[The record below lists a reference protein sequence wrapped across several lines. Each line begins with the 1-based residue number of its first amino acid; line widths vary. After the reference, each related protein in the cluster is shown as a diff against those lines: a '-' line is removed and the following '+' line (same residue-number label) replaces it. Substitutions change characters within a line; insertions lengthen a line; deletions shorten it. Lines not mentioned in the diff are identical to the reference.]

1 MVSPATLSGPR
12 RPAAAP
18 SGAVAIVTALAG
30 AGTRVMF
37 GVPGGGPNLDVVGAA
52 AAAGLRF
59 VLTLQARGAGIAALD
74 TTLDYLLTRGGFGVT
89 DVCSATGWIR
99 FLNRDGTVRH
109 EQRHRYR
116 FSSWNTIYRSLL
128 SLLNAGRYQLGTEV
142 TGFGEQDGTVT
153 VTLGPGEHASQR
165 AECDLLVC
173 ADGVSSAAGA
183 RLLPAVQP
191 SYSGY
196 VAWRGTV
203 PERDL
208 SPGTRARLG
217 DALTYQVLPGSH
229 ILVYPI
235 PALDGSTAEGDRLI
249 NLVWYVNVARGAPLD
264 ALMTGRDGVRRPVSL
279 PPGAATE
286 TAVTAMRQAARDLLA
301 EPIAEAV
308 VRAPEPFVQVVYDIE
323 VPRMVFGR
331 ICLIGDAAFA
341 VRPHAAAG
349 TAKAAADG
357 WALAGELTA
366 AGGDVR
372 GALAAWERRQLTL
385 GRGLLTRCRQIGDS
399 SQFLGTFSPG
409 DPRLIFGL
417 YGPGH

>member
-1 MVSPATLSGPR
+1 MPRVSIAGGSVGGLT
-12 RPAAAP
+12 
-18 SGAVAIVTALAG
+18 TALVLRDAG
-30 AGTRVMF
+30 CDVRVF
-37 GVPGGGPNLDVVGAA
+37 ERSSTA
-52 AAAGLRF
+52 
-59 VLTLQARGAGIAALD
+59 LQARGAGIAALD
-74 TTLDYLLTRGGFGVT
+74 TTLDYLLKRGGFQVT
-89 DVCSATGWIR
+89 DVCSSTGWIR
-99 FLNRDGTVRH
+99 FLNRDGSVQH

-128 SLLNAGRYQLGTEV
+128 SLLDAGRYQLGTEV
-142 TGFGEQDGTVT
+142 TGFAKQRGTVT
-153 VTLGPGEHASQR
+153 VTLGTGQR
-165 AECDLLVC
+165 VECDLLVC
-173 ADGVSSAAGA
+173 ADGVGSPARA
-183 RLLPAVQP
+183 RLLPAVRP
-191 SYSGY
+191 AYSGY

-203 PERDL
+203 PEQDL
-208 SPGTRARLG
+208 SPGTRKVLG
-217 DALTYQVLPGSH
+217 DALTYQVLPDSH

-235 PALDGSTAEGDRLI
+235 PALDGSLTEGDRLI
-249 NLVWYVNVARGAPLD
+249 NIVWYVNVAQGAPLD
-264 ALMTGRDGVRRPVSL
+264 TLMTGRDGVRRPVSL

-286 TAVTAMRQAARDLLA
+286 AAVTGMRQAARDQLA

-308 VRAPEPFVQVVYDIE
+308 VGAPEPFVQVVTDIE

-366 AGGDVR
+366 ADGDVPA
-372 GALAAWERRQLTL
+372 ALAAWERRQLAL
-385 GRGLLTRCRQIGDS
+385 GRGLLARCREIGDS
-399 SQFLGTFSPG
+399 SQFLGTFRPG